1 MKSKPSKAAQMKRLL
16 LADRIAVVPSAYDG
30 LSAKV
35 IEHAGF
41 DAVHMTG
48 SGSSASMLGL
58 PDLGFAT
65 VSEMS
70 EHGKNITLA
79 TDLPVIADADTGYGN
94 ALNVIRTIR
103 EFERAGIVGVHIED
117 QVTPKRCGHLEGKSL
132 ISTDEMAGKI
142 EAACAAR
149 EDPDFLV
156 IARTDAR
163 EQLGLDVA
171 IDRANE
177 YVAAGAD
184 CIFLESPH
192 SPEEMRE
199 VRSRVKGPLLANM
212 VEGGKTPWLTYQQ
225 LEGLGYQIVIY
236 PLTGW
241 MGAAVILRELM
252 RELKDTGTT
261 QGFWERTNMRM
272 TFAELFEVFD
282 YSRIQRLEHR
292 YVRRSAVRE
301 TVEAA
306 RDA

>member
-79 TDLPVIADADTGYGN
+79 PDLPVIADADTGYGN

-117 QVTPKRCGHLEGKSL
+117 Q
-132 ISTDEMAGKI
+132 
-142 EAACAAR
+142 
-149 EDPDFLV
+149 
-156 IARTDAR
+156 
-163 EQLGLDVA
+163 
-171 IDRANE
+171 
-177 YVAAGAD
+177 
-184 CIFLESPH
+184 
-192 SPEEMRE
+192 
-199 VRSRVKGPLLANM
+199 
-212 VEGGKTPWLTYQQ
+212 
-225 LEGLGYQIVIY
+225 
-236 PLTGW
+236 
-241 MGAAVILRELM
+241 
-252 RELKDTGTT
+252 
-261 QGFWERTNMRM
+261 
-272 TFAELFEVFD
+272 
-282 YSRIQRLEHR
+282 
-292 YVRRSAVRE
+292 
-301 TVEAA
+301 
-306 RDA
+306 